1 MQTKRNNIIV
11 FLVLTFITSLTCFAS
26 LQAQEDK
33 FVVVLDAGHGGHDSG
48 NLGNG
53 YKEKN
58 IALNVTLEVG
68 KELEKNK
75 NIKVIYTRKTDVFVE
90 LHERANIAN
99 RADADLFVSIHC
111 NAHKSQASGT
121 ETFVLGE
128 KNTGRNFEVAK
139 RENEVIFLEDNYEQH
154 YEGFDPSSPE
164 STIAIGIEQEV
175 YVEQSIVLAR
185 KIEDNFI
192 NNAKRKSRGLKQA
205 SLLVIRNTY
214 MPSVLVEVGFL
225 TNNKEGAY
233 LNTKSGQS
241 KMAKAIKDA
250 ILSYKAEIDQNV
262 GSSILGTEKLDTE
275 TVETLENLPLEYK
288 DITFKVQIAA
298 SSKDLEPKPYN
309 FKGLSDI
316 SKLKVGKLYKYFYG
330 STSDY
335 NKVKQLQEEAKSKG
349 YTTSF
354 VVAYNKKGEQIE
366 LEEALK
372 STTN

>member
-1 MQTKRNNIIV
+1 MQTKPKYIIV
-11 FLVLTFITSLTCFAS
+11 SLFLIFISSLTC
-26 LQAQEDK
+26 LVPLHAQEDK
-33 FVVVLDAGHGGHDSG
+33 FVVVLDAGHGGHDHG

-68 KELEKNK
+68 KALEKNK
-75 NIKVIYTRKTDVFVE
+75 NIKVIYTRKKDVFIE

-99 RADADLFVSIHC
+99 KADADLFVSIHC
-111 NAHKSQASGT
+111 NAHSSQASGT

-139 RENEVIFLEDNYEQH
+139 KENEVIFLEDNYEEH

-175 YVEQSIVLAR
+175 YVEQSIILAR

-241 KMAKAIKDA
+241 KMATAIKDA
-250 ILSYKAEIDQNV
+250 ILSYKDEIDQNV
-262 GSSILGTEKLDTE
+262 GSHITGIAESDSSLDGEEEFSAESNVT
-275 TVETLENLPLEYK
+275 Y
-288 DITFKVQIAA
+288 KVQIAA
-298 SSKDLEPKPYN
+298 SSRDLEPKSYN
-309 FKGLSDI
+309 FKGLSNL
-316 SKLKVGKLYKYFYG
+316 SKEKVGNLYKYYYG
-330 STSDY
+330 NTSDL
-335 NKVKQLQEEAKSKG
+335 NEAKQLQEEAKAKG
-349 YTTSF
+349 YASSF
-354 VVAYNKKGEQIE
+354 VVGFKDGKKIDIS
-366 LEEALK
+366 K
-372 STTN
+372 Y

>member
-48 NLGNG
+48 NRGNG

-128 KNTGRNFEVAK
+128 KKTGRNFEVAK

-275 TVETLENLPLEYK
+275 TVETLENLPLVYEG
-288 DITFKVQIAA
+288 ITFKVQIAA
-298 SSKDLEPKPYN
+298 SSKDLETKPYN

-316 SKLKVGKLYKYFYG
+316 SKLKVDKLYKYFYG

-349 YTTSF
+349 YTSSF

-372 STTN
+372 SATN

>member
-1 MQTKRNNIIV
+1 MQTKRKYIIV
-11 FLVLTFITSLTCFAS
+11 FIVLTFITSLTCFAS
-26 LQAQEDK
+26 LHAQDDK

-75 NIKVIYTRKTDVFVE
+75 DIKVIYTRKTDVFIE

-99 RADADLFVSIHC
+99 RVDADLFVSIHC
-111 NAHKSQASGT
+111 NAHSSQASGT

-192 NNAKRKSRGLKQA
+192 NKAKRKSRGLKQA

-214 MPSVLVEVGFL
+214 MPSVLIEVGFL

-250 ILSYKAEIDQNV
+250 VLDYKKEIDQNV

-275 TVETLENLPLEYK
+275 TVETLENLPLVYEG
-288 DITFKVQIAA
+288 ITFKVQIAA
-298 SSKDLEPKPYN
+298 SSKDLETKSYN
-309 FKGLSDI
+309 FNGLSDI

-349 YTTSF
+349 YISSF

-366 LEEALK
+366 LDEALK
-372 STTN
+372 SATN

>member
-1 MQTKRNNIIV
+1 MQTKRNYIIV
-11 FLVLTFITSLTCFAS
+11 FLVLTFITSLTWVS
-26 LQAQEDK
+26 PLQAQDEK
-33 FVVVLDAGHGGHDSG
+33 FVVVLDAGHGGGDPG
-48 NLGNG
+48 NMGNG
-53 YKEKN
+53 FKEKN
-58 IALNVTLEVG
+58 IALKVTLEVG
-68 KELEKNK
+68 KELEKIK
-75 NIKVIYTRKTDVFVE
+75 DIKVIYTRKTDVFIE

-99 RADADLFVSIHC
+99 KADADLFVSIHC
-111 NAHKSQASGT
+111 NAHHSQASGT

-154 YEGFDPSSPE
+154 YEGFNPSSPE

-214 MPSVLVEVGFL
+214 MPSVLVELGFL
-225 TNNKEGAY
+225 SNNKEGPY
-233 LNTKSGQS
+233 LNSKSGQS

-250 ILSYKAEIDQNV
+250 ILAYKEEIDQNV
-262 GSSILGTEKLDTE
+262 GKSIMGIEKVDDD
-275 TVETLENLPLEYK
+275 TVEVLETMPLIYE
-288 DITFKVQIAA
+288 DVTFKVQIAA
-298 SSKDLEPKPYN
+298 SSRDLAAKPYN

-316 SKLKVGKLYKYFYG
+316 SKAKVGKLYKYFYG

-349 YTTSF
+349 YTSSF
-354 VVAYNKKGEQIE
+354 VVAYKNGEQIDVA
-366 LEEALK
+366 EALK
-372 STTN
+372 SATN

>member
-11 FLVLTFITSLTCFAS
+11 FLVLTFITSLTCFTS

-33 FVVVLDAGHGGHDSG
+33 FVVVLDAGHGGGDSG
-48 NLGNG
+48 NVGNG

-75 NIKVIYTRKTDVFVE
+75 NIKVIYTRKTDVFIE

-99 RADADLFVSIHC
+99 KADADLFVSIHC
-111 NAHKSQASGT
+111 NAHHSQASGT

-250 ILSYKAEIDQNV
+250 ILSYKTEIDQNV

-309 FKGLSDI
+309 FNGLSDI
-316 SKLKVGKLYKYFYG
+316 SKLKVGKLYKYYYG

-335 NKVKQLQEEAKSKG
+335 NKVKQLQEEAKTKG

-372 STTN
+372 SATN

>member
-1 MQTKRNNIIV
+1 MEP
-11 FLVLTFITSLTCFAS
+11 LY
-26 LQAQEDK
+26 AQEDK

-75 NIKVIYTRKTDVFVE
+75 DIKVIYTRKTDVFVE

-99 RADADLFVSIHC
+99 KADADLFVSIHC
-111 NAHKSQASGT
+111 NAHSSQASGT

-175 YVEQSIVLAR
+175 YVEQSIALAR
-185 KIEDNFI
+185 KIEDSFI
-192 NNAKRKSRGLKQA
+192 SKAKRKSRGLKQA

-225 TNNKEGAY
+225 TNTKEGAY
-233 LNTKSGQS
+233 LNTKAGQS
-241 KMAKAIKDA
+241 KMASAIKDA
-250 ILSYKAEIDQNV
+250 IVDYKKEIDQNV
-262 GSSILGTEKLDTE
+262 GRSILGTEKLDVD
-275 TVETLENLPLEYK
+275 TVATLERLPLVYEG
-288 DITFKVQIAA
+288 ITFKVQIAA
-298 SSKDLEPKPYN
+298 SSKDLAPKSYN
-309 FKGLSDI
+309 FKGLSEI

-354 VVAYNKKGEQIE
+354 VVAFNKSGTQIT
-366 LEEALK
+366 LDEALK
-372 STTN
+372 SATN